1 MVKFPRMYRTVTTTP
16 GRPESPIDMIQVNE
30 ASKAILEQRAMEAH
44 NKKVYEEHKRQE
56 FLKAQQESLFASQR
70 LPTLK
75 NKAINECTNGLGD
88 KFFTIAFNSI
98 YIKALPHDQSFVNEN
113 WATIEKL
120 GEFYIRKLGGLK
132 YLATVEKTTPFLHK
146 LYTICNEA
154 CKKARDTRVKKV
166 MCAKTDEE
174 LYEVINQYS
183 DVTQDERNNILNK
196 IDSLSPDELAELV
209 HDKIISVVKDEHI
222 REKEARDFKTDL
234 KNDLV
239 DSDPYA
245 NTDDTETSS
254 TEVENEGETTEENTE
269 ENPEESAPSSESAL
283 FTYGIRNYKSFKEA
297 LENYDPVTKRFNTNK
312 AQKPKSLFGAMMVDI
327 AIDKFHT
334 SMESSGVKPT
344 PRVTPKVLME
354 NPTNL
359 DKFIEFMND
368 SRHNDWNVG
377 DASEPI
383 EVASNDVMSDY
394 VEDILTEATL
404 QYGLLET
411 AYTMKLINPTYAQL
425 VAQSNWLLRR

>member
-1 MVKFPRMYRTVTTTP
+1 M
-16 GRPESPIDMIQVNE
+16 
-30 ASKAILEQRAMEAH
+30 
-44 NKKVYEEHKRQE
+44 
-56 FLKAQQESLFASQR
+56 
-70 LPTLK
+70 
-75 NKAINECTNGLGD
+75 
-88 KFFTIAFNSI
+88 
-98 YIKALPHDQSFVNEN
+98 
-113 WATIEKL
+113 
-120 GEFYIRKLGGLK
+120 
-132 YLATVEKTTPFLHK
+132 
-146 LYTICNEA
+146 
-154 CKKARDTRVKKV
+154 
-166 MCAKTDEE
+166 
-174 LYEVINQYS
+174 
-183 DVTQDERNNILNK
+183 
-196 IDSLSPDELAELV
+196 
-209 HDKIISVVKDEHI
+209 
-222 REKEARDFKTDL
+222 
-234 KNDLV
+234 
-239 DSDPYA
+239 
-245 NTDDTETSS
+245 
-254 TEVENEGETTEENTE
+254 
-269 ENPEESAPSSESAL
+269 

-297 LENYDPVTKRFNTNK
+297 LENYDPVTKTFNTNK

-425 VAQSNWLLRR
+425 VAQSDWLLRR